1 LIIQKNKIIKEGL
14 IQMKNIAIY
23 LLAIGTFLTGTSEM
37 IVAGIANLIANDL
50 QITVALAGQLVTAF
64 SLSFAIGTPFV
75 VTLTSQVERKKVLI
89 SSLSIFLI
97 GNIVSFFPTS
107 FSILLLARV
116 ILGTSAGVFIVVAM
130 SVAAKLVPSDKI
142 GNAISTVSLGFG
154 ASMVLGVPLGVIL
167 SGWLG
172 WRSIFAL
179 LAILSLVIMIPLM
192 RLIPN
197 LEGSKSVSIK
207 EQLSILKNKKI
218 LGGLLIFFFL
228 IAGYGANYTYL
239 TPFLQEMIHLDMSAI
254 SISMLVFGI
263 FSVIGTRLGGY
274 GADKWGTTQTIT
286 YSVLFHVLFL
296 IVLPIFTQSVLV
308 TLLLAGLWVGV
319 ANITI
324 PALQTYFIQQ
334 TPQSSDLALSA
345 SSSVAQFGLAVGAG
359 LGGLMINFSSTT
371 SFNPWF
377 SAIIVIF
384 AFLSAVIVL
393 TMKSKVVSE

>member
-1 LIIQKNKIIKEGL
+1 
-14 IQMKNIAIY
+14 MKNIAIY

-75 VTLTSQVERKKVLI
+75 VTFTSQVERKKVLI

-107 FSILLLARV
+107 FSILLLTRM

-197 LEGSKSVSIK
+197 LEGSKSVSFK

-274 GADKWGTTQTIT
+274 GADKWGTTRTIT